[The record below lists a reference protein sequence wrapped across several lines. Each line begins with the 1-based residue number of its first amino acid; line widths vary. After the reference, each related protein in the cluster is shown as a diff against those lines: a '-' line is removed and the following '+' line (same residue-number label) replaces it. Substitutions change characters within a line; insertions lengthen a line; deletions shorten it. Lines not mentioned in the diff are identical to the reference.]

1 VAATTYCELYSLSRS
16 DLEAVLEQWPEV
28 AAEFKSIGEPG
39 VCRWQ
44 LGSCRVG
51 RRGTAGGRGA
61 VEVVQEDR
69 WEGSVVAA
77 GCKRHE

>member
-39 VCRWQ
+39 VCRW
-44 LGSCRVG
+44 LG
-51 RRGTAGGRGA
+51 GGGGGGGGGPGGGWGA